1 MSSKSYDYEIF
12 KKFNFERQPVG
23 VKLSLNKIEGIDQ
36 LEKKLALCEM
46 FKEAQESPPFY
57 AAKDNFACLGSM
69 VLGMRE
75 PEPYLE
81 SGEVGAKEG
90 IYKEA
95 RANKRIYQYIPK
107 LAKDTVRYVA
117 FSGINQLSFDP
128 DLLII
133 TANVS
138 QAEILLRAL
147 SYSTGKM
154 LTTKSTPVIMCAWLF
169 AYPYVSGEVNFT
181 VTGLGSGMKARRVLP
196 EGLMLISVPYDL
208 LPMLIEN
215 LKDMEWILPITT
227 MSEEE
232 RREYSTRVTDEIRQ
246 EYLTAEITEYHP
258 VLFTFNFKIE

>member
-1 MSSKSYDYEIF
+1 MSLKSYDYAIF

-23 VKLSLNKIEGIDQ
+23 VKLLLNKIEDIDQ

-169 AYPYVSGEVNFT
+169 IYPYVSGDVNFT
-181 VTGLGSGMKARRVLP
+181 VTGLGSGMKAKKVLP
-196 EGLMLISVPYDL
+196 EGLMLVSIPYDL
-208 LPMLIEN
+208 LPMMIDN
-215 LKDMEWILPITT
+215 LQDMQWVLPLHTRAT
-227 MSEEE
+227 EDK
-232 RREYSTRVTDEIRQ
+232 EYFKSITDEIKQ
-246 EYLTAEITEYHP
+246 EY
-258 VLFTFNFKIE
+258 VNG